1 MAHRTSE
8 DLLLFLSEKRVEGT
22 TDVICSSGLLEQIRS
37 RKVILSK
44 SQHYFPGTD
53 VTALVIALFLLLV
66 LLRLLLDEQET
77 TAILLENL
85 RDTWLKMFHA
95 VFTTKW
101 ALGNSP
107 TLVLYVHTTM
117 HIQSSFQ
124 SPTLDL

>member
-22 TDVICSSGLLEQIRS
+22 TDVICGLLEQIRR

-85 RDTWLKMFHA
+85 RDT
-95 VFTTKW
+95 
-101 ALGNSP
+101 
-107 TLVLYVHTTM
+107 
-117 HIQSSFQ
+117 
-124 SPTLDL
+124 

>member
-85 RDTWLKMFHA
+85 RDT
-95 VFTTKW
+95 
-101 ALGNSP
+101 
-107 TLVLYVHTTM
+107 
-117 HIQSSFQ
+117 
-124 SPTLDL
+124 